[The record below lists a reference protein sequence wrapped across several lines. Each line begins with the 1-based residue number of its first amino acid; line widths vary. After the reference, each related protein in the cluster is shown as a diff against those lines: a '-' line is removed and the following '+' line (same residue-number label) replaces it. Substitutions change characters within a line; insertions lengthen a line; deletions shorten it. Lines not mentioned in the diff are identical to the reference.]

1 MAVAAA
7 EDVPAP
13 AGGELRGAA
22 PAELHAAAVSE
33 IAAAAASAALVSGR
47 DQGRRP

>member
-1 MAVAAA
+1 VAAA
-7 EDVPAP
+7 ADWLAP

-33 IAAAAASAALVSGR
+33 IAAATASAALVSGR